1 MSYFYRI
8 NMSNFW
14 KLDSSIVK
22 VINPNDDR
30 TEIVIQTSETI
41 PDPLQTFLN
50 EEEVISFTNIS
61 GSGFW
66 YMEPEGT
73 FWEEYVPEADDP
85 ILLNTGS
92 AE

>member
-1 MSYFYRI
+1 
-8 NMSNFW
+8 MSNFW
-14 KLDSSIVK
+14 KLDSSIVE
-22 VINPNDDR
+22 VINPNDNR

-50 EEEVISFTNIS
+50 EEEVISFTNAS

-66 YMEPEGT
+66 FMEQENT
-73 FWEEYVPEADDP
+73 FWETYTPKADDP
-85 ILLNTGS
+85 IILNTGS